1 VNFTSALLDL
11 DQPPERIAALEALLN
26 DADRERAKAFHF
38 EDHRRRFIVRRGL
51 MRIELA
57 RVSGL
62 EPDRL
67 RFTEGEQGKPGL
79 LNAPELRFNLSHD
92 EDLALLVMSREAEI
106 GCDIERI
113 DPARA
118 RRDIA
123 QRFFSP
129 QEFATL
135 AALPE
140 AQWAE
145 AFFNCWTRKEAYI
158 KALGIGLSYPL
169 DSFTVSLVPGDTPR
183 LISGDTGCSIAAIDA
198 GKDYCAAVVTL

>member
-1 VNFTSALLDL
+1 MNFTSALLDL

-106 GCDIERI
+106 GCDI
-113 DPARA
+113 
-118 RRDIA
+118 
-123 QRFFSP
+123 
-129 QEFATL
+129 
-135 AALPE
+135 
-140 AQWAE
+140 
-145 AFFNCWTRKEAYI
+145 
-158 KALGIGLSYPL
+158 
-169 DSFTVSLVPGDTPR
+169 
-183 LISGDTGCSIAAIDA
+183 
-198 GKDYCAAVVTL
+198 